1 MKYESLKAIADLA
14 PGNILVP
21 LTTAEVNEYSGLG
34 PNQQWAQ
41 YLRRNKLIRTDAAL
55 GDGKK
60 IRKMTITPMGEA
72 FLRTAEKYGEE
83 AAISDNRKIMARNKT
98 VPKPPKSTDRSAA
111 LEEAKRILGPDATI
125 PELVE
130 AAKFLT
136 GDQS

>member
-1 MKYESLKAIADLA
+1 MKLESLKAISDLA
-14 PGNILVP
+14 PNNILVP
-21 LTTAEVNEYSGLG
+21 LTTAEVNEYTGLG
-34 PNQQWAQ
+34 REQQWAQ

-83 AAISDNRKIMARNKT
+83 AAISDNRKIKARNKT
-98 VPKPPKSTDRSAA
+98 VPTPKPNDRSAA